1 MVDEDGEA
9 AANVIAAAVFVVED
23 ADVVVVI
30 CKVLKREV
38 ADGFID
44 ARLRRNQ
51 RIDFEGIVGARPN
64 ADQAAENK
72 IDVGGMEVVVRPRQ
86 SHDRRT
92 SVRVVILFDVRLFG

>member
-30 CKVLKREV
+30 CEVLKREV
-38 ADGFID
+38 ADGLID

-51 RIDFEGIVGARPN
+51 RIDFEG
-64 ADQAAENK
+64 
-72 IDVGGMEVVVRPRQ
+72 
-86 SHDRRT
+86 HCRRAVECR
-92 SVRVVILFDVRLFG
+92 SGR